1 MFGPLE
7 IPQESLL
14 LQRFAGNEPILE
26 AKKRTLPQI
35 WNLQNMEIFVIST
48 TSYRNL
54 QGKSLT
60 NWMNIT
66 FLERIILD
74 KRCTK
79 YFLNKK
85 FYQKKGFATRQRKHI
100 VIGTWPNLIH
110 IPSNKPVK
118 SRTVWVYF
126 VKKYFVEKY
135 SKNRN
140 CFGFCKN
147 HNKKLPKSEFETS
160 AADVHRFVPTF
171 S

>member
-14 LQRFAGNEPILE
+14 LQRFAGNEPILD

-54 QGKSLT
+54 QGKSLM

-85 FYQKKGFATRQRKHI
+85 FYQKCGSSVYGDFRCGHFAAIISTNGNLLGEINGFQNPQKFCTFWSENPGCLRSCDPLE
-100 VIGTWPNLIH
+100 VIL
-110 IPSNKPVK
+110 KE
-118 SRTVWVYF
+118 R
-126 VKKYFVEKY
+126 
-135 SKNRN
+135 
-140 CFGFCKN
+140 
-147 HNKKLPKSEFETS
+147 L
-160 AADVHRFVPTF
+160 
-171 S
+171 